1 MKLFRTKSSLLLLL
15 SVFTYMCIVISIP
28 FMKIVNERSRI
39 WKDYYIL
46 LVKGEN
52 DTIARL
58 ETALSRRGFSFISA
72 ENTTVP
78 FFDYSGIKRVP
89 VNDIQTRYLSFD
101 PRISDYARNVSSYF
115 ISSMEDKDCRIIYVE
130 SNDSPLRFA
139 LKIEGLSE
147 WSREKVSIADFNWTG
162 MVITLV
168 IFLLVVGFF
177 VSWTELPKVIPIL
190 MAVPWIEFLVLGAD
204 FGAAGPL
211 LLYAAIMTSL
221 EYIKPPF
228 LERLQG
234 GAGLKVLPVW
244 IGSMLVL
251 SLVVSLAMTAGVS
264 GWGYTLRVF
273 GYGILGSCLIAAAYG
288 ALTHMTTERME
299 HDRFIPVSIIAG
311 TVHAERTR
319 DRHRIGILAALV
331 LSSYI
336 LPGLVEPGTGCPVPV
351 PVRYEQAPDF
361 SWDSL
366 AVLSE
371 RKEET
376 GSLPDLSDYLA
387 HMAYQEGF
395 LYNRDYTFPGR
406 NETIRVNRFVQQ
418 SGEIFSRSDCVKQF
432 TDTWYEDIMTDA
444 SKDGITALL
453 LAQEYPAGV
462 VTCKIKK
469 QTLVPSDAREQLL
482 VGLIALSPFTVQDA
496 VSRGLVQHTAKD
508 VR

>member
-1 MKLFRTKSSLLLLL
+1 MKLFRTKSSVLLLL
-15 SVFTYMCIVISIP
+15 SLFTYLGMVVSIP
-28 FMKIVNERSRI
+28 FMKVVNERSRI
-39 WKDYYIL
+39 WEDYYML

-52 DTIARL
+52 DTTDRL
-58 ETALSRRGFSFISA
+58 ETALSRQGFSFISA

-78 FFDYSGIKRVP
+78 FFDYSGIKPVP
-89 VNDIQTRYLSFD
+89 LNDIQTRYLSFD

-115 ISSMEDKDCRIIYVE
+115 MSSTGGKDCRIIYVK
-130 SNDSPLRFA
+130 SDDSPLRFA
-139 LKIEGLSE
+139 LEIEGLSE
-147 WSREKVSIADFNWTG
+147 WSSEGVSIADFNWTG

-168 IFLLVVGFF
+168 IFLVLVAFF

-190 MAVPWIEFLVLGAD
+190 IAVPWIEFLVLGAD
-204 FGAAGPL
+204 FGAVGPI
-211 LLYAAIMTSL
+211 LLYGAIMTSF
-221 EYIKPPF
+221 EYIKPSF
-228 LERLQG
+228 LERQQG
-234 GAGLKVLPVW
+234 GARLQALPVW

-299 HDRFIPVSIIAG
+299 HDRFIPVPIIAG

-319 DRHRIGILAALV
+319 DRRRIGILAALV

-336 LPGLVEPGTGCPVPV
+336 LPGIPESDTGYPVPV
-351 PVRYEQAPDF
+351 PVRYKHAPDF

-371 RKEET
+371 RKDNT
-376 GSLPDLSDYLA
+376 GSLPDLSDYLT

-395 LYNRDYTFPGR
+395 LYNRDYTFPER
-406 NETIRVNRFVQQ
+406 NETIQVNRFVRK

-432 TDTWYEDIMTDA
+432 TDTWYEDIMANA

-453 LAQEYPAGV
+453 LAQEYPTGV

-469 QTLVPSDAREQLL
+469 RTLVPSNAREQLL
-482 VGLIALSPFTVQDA
+482 VGLIALSPFTVQDV
-496 VSRGLVQHTAKD
+496 VSRGLVQYTAKD
-508 VR
+508 VK